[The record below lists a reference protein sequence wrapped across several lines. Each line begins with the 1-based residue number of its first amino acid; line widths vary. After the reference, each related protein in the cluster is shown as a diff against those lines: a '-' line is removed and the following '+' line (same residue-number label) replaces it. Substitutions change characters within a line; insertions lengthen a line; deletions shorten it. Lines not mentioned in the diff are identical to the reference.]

1 MGFDDGAFTRED
13 REAILVGV
21 LMEGARVE
29 GVVSSFITV
38 DGMDVT
44 EKMADLIRGRFY
56 PQIRAV
62 FTSTKTFAGFNVLD
76 LDLLH
81 DLTGM
86 PVISVYRWP
95 PKIGEML
102 RLCGRFPDKEKRER
116 AVLSGGEVHSME
128 TRGKIYFQSVG
139 MGPGEAARLI
149 RAYSIHSALPE
160 PIRLAHIIASGVSR
174 GESKGRP

>member
-13 REAILVGV
+13 KEAILVGV

-29 GVVSSFITV
+29 GVVSSFISV

-44 EKMADLIRGRFY
+44 EKMASLVRGRFY

-62 FTSTKTFAGFNVLD
+62 FTSAKTFAGFNILNLD
-76 LDLLH
+76 EFY
-81 DLTGM
+81 DLTGV

-95 PKIGEML
+95 PKVEEML
-102 RLCGRFPDKEKRER
+102 RLCERFPDGEARKK
-116 AVLSGGEVHSME
+116 AVLSGGEVHSLE
-128 TRGKIYFQSVG
+128 TRGKIYFQSAGVD
-139 MGPGEAARLI
+139 PRDAAKLI
-149 RAYSIHSALPE
+149 KAYSIHSALPE
-160 PIRLAHIIASGVSR
+160 PVRLAHIIASGVSR